1 MKDKQIFIKKSTQEI
16 EPFLT
21 QELERSLQYS
31 GASKDKIENILFI
44 IKPFIYDGISSN
56 EIYKRAFA
64 FSLLEN
70 IKPIAFPK

>member
-21 QELERSLQYS
+21 QELERSLQYR
-31 GASKDKIENILFI
+31 GASKDKIENILLI

-64 FSLLEN
+64 FLKESNRISDSALV
-70 IKPIAFPK
+70 